1 MSVSDIVDL
10 CSDEEDAEVD
20 IKPVINREGAEIKP
34 VIHRDLFSSTVQH
47 EVLSKA
53 ENLLPKAIEM
63 YVRREKPRENGSS
76 NNNRIAESSSRTS
89 DQDSSVVD
97 GSSPTSTSTLCSA
110 PVCRQFWKAG
120 DYDAEQASKI
130 VFPSMHSHM
139 LTTPTF
145 KPISSSMHVAVPIS
159 SVDNLFLN
167 AWFLC

>member
-130 VFPSMHSHM
+130 VFPSMHSYAYNSH
-139 LTTPTF
+139 
-145 KPISSSMHVAVPIS
+145 I
-159 SVDNLFLN
+159 
-167 AWFLC
+167 